1 MENIWKDVEF
11 DEAIASSLAKKMKLP
26 LPVGQILAARGFT
39 DAKNAEKFINAK
51 LSDLKDPFLIHDMQK
66 AVDRIRK
73 ALKKKEIITVFGDF
87 DTDGVTATAV
97 LVKVLRQLGADVVGV
112 LPERIAEGY
121 GFSVAALKR
130 CVKLRQQDLIITTD
144 CGTSSHD
151 AVKEAKKLGIDVIIT
166 DHHDI
171 SGDIADALAV
181 VNPKCDD
188 DPDGRILAG
197 VGVAF
202 KLCDALLKDFKNS
215 GDDVTGIDLEEI
227 LDLVAIGTVADVVPL
242 LADNRILVKYGL
254 QRINT
259 KPSIGLSALIRI
271 SKIDTVMTC
280 YHIGFQLAPRL
291 NASGRLGNADKALD
305 LVLST
310 DRQEAFNLARELDG
324 VNKERRIIEN
334 EILEAAVED
343 VDRRFDPKHIY
354 GIVTGK
360 ENWHVGVVGIVAS
373 RICGRYHRPAIV
385 IGFDKDGI
393 GRGSC
398 RSVVGINMVEVLAE
412 CKDLL
417 EAYGGHEMAAGLTI
431 KQNNLVAFRRKF
443 NEACAEFADVQDMQP
458 TFQVDGWITL
468 TNANEELLRGIDRLA
483 PVGSGNP
490 TPIWGVRGVKPVDVP
505 RIVGKNHIKMI
516 VGQGDTQL
524 DSIGFGLGDVALPSG
539 SMDMLVQL
547 KENTF
552 GGRRTLQL
560 NIKDFRPSVSEN

>member
-1 MENIWKDVEF
+1 MENNWKDVDF
-11 DEAIASSLAKKMKLP
+11 DATIATSIAKKLKLP
-26 LPVGQILAARGFT
+26 LPVGQILAARGLT
-39 DAKNAEKFINAK
+39 DAVSAKLFLDAK
-51 LSDLKDPFLIHDMQK
+51 LSDLRDPFLIPDMQK

-73 ALKKKEIITVFGDF
+73 ALRKKEAITVFGDF
-87 DTDGVTATAV
+87 DTDGVTSTAV

-112 LPERIAEGY
+112 LPDRLSEGY
-121 GFSVAALKR
+121 GFSVAALQR
-130 CVKLRQQDLIITTD
+130 CVESRKQELIITTD

-151 AVKEAKKLGIDVIIT
+151 AVQEANKLSIDVIVT

-171 SGDIADALAV
+171 NGEIADALAV
-181 VNPKCDD
+181 VNPKRGDD
-188 DPDGRILAG
+188 ADSKLLAG

-202 KLCDALLKDFKNS
+202 KLCDALIKDFKNS
-215 GDDVTGIDLEEI
+215 GDDVAGIDLEEV

-242 LADNRILVKYGL
+242 LADNRILVKHGL
-254 QRINT
+254 KRINA
-259 KPSIGLSALIRI
+259 KPSIGLSALIKI

-324 VNKERRIIEN
+324 INKERRIIEN

-343 VDRRFDPKHIY
+343 VDRRFDPDHVY

-373 RICGRYHRPAIV
+373 RICGRYHRPSIV
-385 IGFDKDGI
+385 IGFDKDGM

-398 RSVVGINMVEVLAE
+398 RSITGINMVEVLAKCE
-412 CKDLL
+412 NLL
-417 EAYGGHEMAAGLTI
+417 EAYGGHAMAAGITI

-443 NEACAEFADVQDMQP
+443 NEACSELVDIKDMKL
-458 TFQVDGWITL
+458 TFQVDAWIDL
-468 TNANEELLRGIDRLA
+468 ADANEKLLRGIDKLA

-490 TPIWGVRGVKPVDVP
+490 TPIWGVRGVKPVDTP

-516 VGQGDTQL
+516 VGQGDIQL
-524 DSIGFGLGDVALPSG
+524 DSIGFGLGDVELPSG

-560 NIKDFRPSVSEN
+560 NIKDFRPSLAEN